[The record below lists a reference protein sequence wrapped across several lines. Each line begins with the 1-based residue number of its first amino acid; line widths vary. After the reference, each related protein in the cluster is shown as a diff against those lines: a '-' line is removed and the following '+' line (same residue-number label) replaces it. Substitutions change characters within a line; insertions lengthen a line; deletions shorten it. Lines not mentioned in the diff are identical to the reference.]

1 MSSYLNIYGRLRSD
15 LYEVKRLKDRDYH
28 KQDDV
33 ILFDSHSRGSKIYSI
48 VDDAINP
55 VWAGEEEKYTVL
67 TESDISLC
75 IEECRKRIIF
85 LEKCIKSNIQ
95 KKDEYLKYLQSLHK
109 TLSYTEYIEHTAD
122 DYGENEE
129 NEEEIE
135 NYKYCLNQ
143 LEILNSLIST
153 CNINCSGFSEILC
166 NID

>member
-33 ILFDSHSRGSKIYSI
+33 ILFDSHSRNSEIYSI
-48 VDDAINP
+48 VYDTINP

-95 KKDEYLKYLQSLHK
+95 KKNEYLKYLQSLPK
-109 TLSYTEYIEHTAD
+109 TLSYAEYIDHTAD

-153 CNINCSGFSEILC
+153 CNIKCSGFSEILC

>member
-1 MSSYLNIYGRLRSD
+1 MRSD

-95 KKDEYLKYLQSLHK
+95 KKDEYLKYLQSLPK
-109 TLSYTEYIEHTAD
+109 TLSYTEYIDHTAD

>member
-15 LYEVKRLKDRDYH
+15 LYEVKRLKDRNYH

-33 ILFDSHSRGSKIYSI
+33 ILFDSYSGGSEIYSI
-48 VDDAINP
+48 VYDTINP

-95 KKDEYLKYLQSLHK
+95 KKDEYLKYLQSLPK
-109 TLSYTEYIEHTAD
+109 TLSYTEYIDHTAD

-129 NEEEIE
+129 NKEEIE

-153 CNINCSGFSEILC
+153 CNIKCSGFSEILC

>member
-33 ILFDSHSRGSKIYSI
+33 ILFDSHSRNSEIYSI
-48 VDDAINP
+48 VYDIINP

-75 IEECRKRIIF
+75 IEECRKRIAF
-85 LEKCIKSNIQ
+85 LEKCIKNNIQ
-95 KKDEYLKYLQSLHK
+95 KKNEYLKYLQSLPK
-109 TLSYTEYIEHTAD
+109 TLSYTEYIDHITD
-122 DYGENEE
+122 DYEENEE

-135 NYKYCLNQ
+135 EYKYCLNQ

-153 CNINCSGFSEILC
+153 CNIKCSGFSEILC

>member
-33 ILFDSHSRGSKIYSI
+33 ILFDSHSRGSQIYSI
-48 VDDAINP
+48 VYDTINP

-85 LEKCIKSNIQ
+85 LEKCIKSNIH
-95 KKDEYLKYLQSLHK
+95 KKDEYLKYLQSLPK
-109 TLSYTEYIEHTAD
+109 TLSYTEYIDHTAD

-153 CNINCSGFSEILC
+153 CNIKCSGFSEILC